1 MPRFAR
7 IVSPGCVV
15 HVISRFVNKEFRL
28 AGRRHRREYLRRAAQ
43 ISERV
48 DWKPLA
54 YALMSSHIHWVMWS
68 GRDPLAGFFKPL
80 NTGFALWLNKREE
93 RLGPVFAGR
102 PSVSIASGTTAIAL
116 FAYVHNNP
124 VRAGVVEAAAD
135 SDWTSHRAFTDPLL
149 TPDWLDVER
158 AYTTMALPWD
168 HASRHAFDRLVRER
182 ASEPKD
188 PLWRGEPRAERTAI
202 RKLLRAPVELGTPHV
217 LEADGVGR
225 ASLPLVAHTTP
236 ARSKLP
242 VSSADPHSVIA
253 SVAAVLDL
261 PEHQV
266 TGGSRVRRMVEAR
279 KLCLLVWRDE
289 LGLPAVRMASALGIG
304 ESSAS
309 KLYRKGREDQ
319 DLKPH
324 LARMMAAFDVGVRRA
339 EGKK

>member
-7 IVSPGCVV
+7 IVPPGRVV

-28 AGRRHRREYLRRAAQ
+28 AGPRHRREYLRRAAQ
-43 ISERV
+43 ISDRV

-68 GRDPLAGFFKPL
+68 GRSPLAGFFKPL

-102 PSVSIASGTTAIAL
+102 PSVSIASGATAIAL

-124 VRAGVVEAAAD
+124 VRAGVVETAAD

-149 TPDWLDVER
+149 TPDWLGVER

-168 HASRHAFDRLVRER
+168 HASRRAFDQLVCKR
-182 ASEPKD
+182 ASEPRD
-188 PLWRGEPRAERTAI
+188 PLWGGEPRAERTAI
-202 RKLLRAPVELGTPHV
+202 RTLLRAPVELGTPRV
-217 LEADGVGR
+217 LKADGIAR
-225 ASLPLVAHTTP
+225 ASLPVVAHTTP
-236 ARSKLP
+236 ACTKPP
-242 VSSADPHSVIA
+242 VIRADPHSLIA
-253 SVAAVLDL
+253 AVAAELEL
-261 PEHQV
+261 PADQV
-266 TGGSRVRRMVEAR
+266 TGASRVRRMVTAR

-289 LGLPAVRMASALGIG
+289 LGLPAVQMASALAVG
-304 ESSAS
+304 ESAAS

-319 DLKPH
+319 KLEPH
-324 LARMMAAFDVGVRRA
+324 LARIMSAFAFRGA